1 MHISIQES
9 RKWITLEEKKAGG
22 VIIKN
27 EPGQKMN
34 NVDNIKKRY
43 QPLTYFRHGKLKQ
56 LDISFTK

>member
-1 MHISIQES
+1 MDHSG
-9 RKWITLEEKKAGG
+9 RKKAGG

-43 QPLTYFRHGKLKQ
+43 QPLTKLNK
-56 LDISFTK
+56 K

>member
-43 QPLTYFRHGKLKQ
+43 QPLTKLNKR
-56 LDISFTK
+56 